1 MKKTI
6 AIIASLMLIA
16 TAANAQSKLF
26 DLLKGSATQNVAEAL
41 LGAVAGQQNVDITG
55 TWIYQG
61 VAVDLVSEN
70 LFGTV
75 ASKAAMG
82 TVETKLDESLAKVG
96 IKPGV
101 ATLTFDKDYKF
112 YFKVGKVSV
121 PGTWTQEDDKITIK
135 FGKALTFLQLDGIIK
150 GSMTGCDVLFEA
162 DKFLSFAEK
171 VISIYGN
178 VSGNSLVGNLGTVI
192 GNAKGLD
199 AGFKLSK

>member
-1 MKKTI
+1 MKK
-6 AIIASLMLIA
+6 IIAVIATAALFA

-41 LGAVAGQQNVDITG
+41 LGAVTGQQNVDLTG
-55 TWIYQG
+55 TWTYQG

-82 TVETKLDESLAKVG
+82 TVESKLDESLAKVG

-112 YFKVGKVSV
+112 SFKVGKISM
-121 PGTWTQEDDKITIK
+121 PGTWTQEDDKVTLK
-135 FGKALTFLQLDGIIK
+135 FGKAFTFLQLDGIVK
-150 GSMTGCDVLFEA
+150 GSMTGCEVLFEA
-162 DKFLSFAEK
+162 DKFLKFAEK
-171 VISIYGN
+171 VIEIYGN
-178 VSGNSLVGNLGTVI
+178 ISGNSLVSSLGGVI
-192 GNAKGLD
+192 SGAKGLD

>member
-6 AIIASLMLIA
+6 TIIASLMLIA

-41 LGAVAGQQNVDITG
+41 LGAVTGQQNVDITG

-178 VSGNSLVGNLGTVI
+178 ISGNSLVGNLGTVI

>member
-1 MKKTI
+1 MKKII
-6 AIIASLMLIA
+6 AIIATMVLLG

-26 DLLKGSATQNVAEAL
+26 DLLKGSATQNVAEAI
-41 LGAVAGQQNVDITG
+41 LGAVVGQQNVDLTG
-55 TWIYQG
+55 TWVYQG

-82 TVETKLDESLAKVG
+82 TVESKLDESLSKVG

-112 YFKVGKVSV
+112 YFKIGKVNV
-121 PGTWTQEDDKITIK
+121 PGTWTQEDDKVTIK
-135 FGKALTFLQLDGIIK
+135 FGKNLTFLQLDGIVK
-150 GSMTGCDVLFEA
+150 SSATGCDVLFEA
-162 DKFLSFAEK
+162 DKFLAFAEK
-171 VISIYGN
+171 LISIYGN
-178 VSGNSLVGNLGTVI
+178 ISGNSLVSSLGSVVA
-192 GNAKGLD
+192 NAKGLD

>member
-41 LGAVAGQQNVDITG
+41 LGAVTGQQNVDITG